1 MTEDD
6 SGELSAADEAGFHF
20 FNGEAC
26 IKKWSPELAT
36 ALAETSAHKIRIDRW
51 DLPGLEPLVRFRDQI
66 TRIRVACDVSDVS
79 ALSQFSELRE
89 LSLLEGVDQLDF
101 AQLKQLERLYVSGDT
116 PEFGNLVACRSLEI
130 LSITDCGL
138 RDLTPLAGLADLQEL
153 EISEAPVKS
162 LEGIAGFK
170 SLRRLVLMQL
180 PLERL
185 DGVEK
190 LRGLDEV
197 GLWFLR
203 RLRSIG
209 TLIELPALKTLVIDS
224 CGKVSDVE
232 KLGEVTTL
240 ESLVLDGM
248 KLPSVTFLAGLTRL
262 RTLKLISVGKIPSLA
277 FLRNMSALEI
287 FMPAMNTTIE
297 DGDMSILLE
306 LPALKQTLYTER
318 RHYKPRGDEIK
329 AAISARHDSK

>member
-1 MTEDD
+1 MTQDD
-6 SGELSAADEAGFHF
+6 SGELSAADVTGFHF

-26 IKKWSPELAT
+26 IKKWSPELAA
-36 ALAETSAHKIRIDRW
+36 ALAEKGVHKVRIDRW
-51 DLPGLEPLVRFRDQI
+51 DLPGLEPLVQFRDQI
-66 TRIRVACDVSDVS
+66 TRVRVACEVSDVS

-101 AQLKQLERLYVSGDT
+101 AQLNQLERLYVSGDT

-138 RDLTPLAGLADLQEL
+138 RDLTPLAGMALLREL
-153 EISEAPVKS
+153 EISEAPLKS
-162 LEGIAGFK
+162 LEGIAGLT
-170 SLRRLVLMQL
+170 SLRRLVLSQL

-209 TLIELPALKTLVIDS
+209 TLIELPLKTLVIDS

-240 ESLVLDGM
+240 ESLVLDGI

-262 RTLKLISVGKIPSLA
+262 RLLKLVNAGKISSLA
-277 FLRNMSALEI
+277 FLRNMRALEI
-287 FMPAMNTTIE
+287 FIPALNTTIE

-329 AAISARHDSK
+329 AAISARLDAK